1 MAQGTVVSRL
11 RLIDEDGNA
20 VGIEE
25 VLPLIIDSQR
35 IRDDLDNINQSLLRL
50 IQLIER
56 GF

>member
-35 IRDDLDNINQSLLRL
+35 IREDLDNINQSLLRL